1 MIFFDVTKSAAA
13 WHQSGLM
20 RLNARLRHE
29 MGAAAVAVRW
39 DGRRGVWRQ
48 DGKRASVEL
57 SPADW
62 LFTAEQFNEA
72 ERPGFWDF
80 LRARRCRLGA
90 IFADAIPLRHPQI
103 TWPQSVARHPEY
115 MKMLAAFDRV
125 WAISEATRRDLVEF
139 WRWQGGAVRAAVET
153 IALGADFD
161 GTARAGPATA
171 AQRPASLLCVG
182 ILEPRKNQMF
192 LLDVCEAL
200 WREGLDFELNLVGR
214 VNPHF
219 GRPIAARLQALRRTR
234 PDVRHYP
241 AAPDA
246 RLNQLYA
253 AARVSAFPTVA
264 EGHGLP
270 VLESLWKGL
279 PCVCSDLPVLR
290 EVAAA
295 GGCLPAAA
303 NDPAAW
309 RAALRL
315 VLTDDREWRRL
326 AAEAAA
332 RPLPTWADTARL
344 LRAGLV

>member
-1 MIFFDVTKSAAA
+1 MIYFDVTKSAAA
-13 WHQSGLM
+13 WHRSGLV

-29 MGAAAVAVRW
+29 MGAAVIAAQW
-39 DGRRGVWRQ
+39 DGRRGAWREAS
-48 DGKRASVEL
+48 KRVPVQF

-62 LFTAEQFNEA
+62 LFTAEQFSEA

-80 LRARRCRLGA
+80 LHGRRCRLGA
-90 IFADAIPLRHPQI
+90 IFADAIPLRHPHI

-125 WAISEATRRDLVEF
+125 WAISEASRRDLVEF
-139 WRWQGGAVRAAVET
+139 WRWQGGEVRAVVET

-161 GTARAGPATA
+161 RTPRAGPATSE
-171 AQRPASLLCVG
+171 RRSASLLCVG

-192 LLDVCEAL
+192 LLDVCETL
-200 WREGLDFELNLVGR
+200 WSEGLDLELNLVGR

-219 GRPIAARLQALRRTR
+219 GRPIVARLHALRRVR
-234 PDVRHYP
+234 PGLHHYA

-246 RLNQLYA
+246 HVNRLYG
-253 AARVSAFPTVA
+253 AARALVFPTVA

-290 EVAAA
+290 EIAGG
-295 GGCLPAAA
+295 GGCLLAAPNEA
-303 NDPAAW
+303 AAW
-309 RAALRL
+309 RAALRT
-315 VLTDDREWRRL
+315 VLTDDGEWRRL

-344 LRAGLV
+344 LRAGMT

>member
-1 MIFFDVTKSAAA
+1 MIYFDVTKAGAA

-20 RLNARLRHE
+20 RLNTRLRQE
-29 MGAAAVAVRW
+29 LGAAAIAVQW
-39 DGRRGVWRQ
+39 EGRKGAWRQ
-48 DGKRASVEL
+48 AGKKPPVGF

-62 LFTAEQFNEA
+62 LVTAELFSEA
-72 ERPGFWDF
+72 ERPGFWNF
-80 LRARRCRLGA
+80 LRERPCRLGA
-90 IFADAIPLRHPQI
+90 IFADAIPLRHPHI

-125 WAISEATRRDLVEF
+125 WAISEASRRDLVEF
-139 WRWQGGAVRAAVET
+139 WRWQGGEVRAGVET

-161 GTARAGPATA
+161 AGLATSDLRARA
-171 AQRPASLLCVG
+171 LLCIG

-200 WREGLDFELNLVGR
+200 WAAGLDFELHLIGR

-219 GRPIAARLQALRRTR
+219 GGPIAARLKALRRVR
-234 PDVRHYP
+234 PGVHHHE
-241 AAPDA
+241 AVSDA
-246 RLNQLYA
+246 HMNRLYQ
-253 AARVSAFPTVA
+253 AARATVFPTVA
-264 EGHGLP
+264 EGYGLP

-290 EVAAA
+290 EIA
-295 GGCLPAAA
+295 GGGACLMAAP

-309 RAALRL
+309 ATALRT
-315 VLTDDREWRRL
+315 VLTDDAEWRQL

-344 LRAGLV
+344 LRAGLA